1 MLCHLVGIVAVV
13 LAVVGQPPGFEVGAI
28 IRKIDAEKRVAEV
41 FANGQERTVTIAA
54 DRKDQAARCRG
65 SSID

>member
-28 IRKIDAEKRVAEV
+28 IRKIDAETRVAEV
-41 FANGQERTVTIAA
+41 FANG
-54 DRKDQAARCRG
+54 
-65 SSID
+65 